1 MKRSTRLLA
10 LMLLPALHG
19 CGETRADT
27 ASPATSFTRLRAMYA
42 ALPAGRRDELRWAVE
57 VMASD
62 ELNDR
67 VRRAAFGEKGGI
79 GDPGRS
85 AMDGRTAS
93 EIVALA
99 RERCPGEDRGY
110 PICRDPFLVYPPR

>member
-1 MKRSTRLLA
+1 
-10 LMLLPALHG
+10 
-19 CGETRADT
+19 
-27 ASPATSFTRLRAMYA
+27 
-42 ALPAGRRDELRWAVE
+42 
-57 VMASD
+57 MASD

-93 EIVALA
+93 EIVALV
-99 RERCPGEDRGY
+99 RERCAGEDRGY
-110 PICRDPFLVYPPR
+110 PICRNPFLVCPPR